1 MIAPITEL
9 QQRKHM
15 TIWIAILLL
24 LDAGFA
30 LLFEDRVRA
39 RMPGWNVKVIAFIE
53 AAIALVLII
62 WHFR

>member
-1 MIAPITEL
+1 
-9 QQRKHM
+9 M

>member
-1 MIAPITEL
+1 
-9 QQRKHM
+9 M
-15 TIWIAILLL
+15 TLWIAILLL

-39 RMPGWNVKVIAFIE
+39 RIPGWNVKVIALIE
-53 AAIALVLII
+53 AGVALLLII